1 MNHLIVCGLNHHT
14 TPIAIRERFV
24 IPESCIKHA
33 LQGLS
38 HFPHLIE
45 SAVVSTCNRTEVYA
59 VVSNV
64 NSGMTELDEFFLSVQ
79 SVGDHQGLKPNFKL
93 VRDDVAL
100 HLMRVASGLDSMVLG
115 EGQIMAQVKEAHR
128 AAQTARTS
136 GPVLDH
142 LFGLALNCGKR
153 VRSETSLGRRAVSV
167 SSAAVEL
174 ARELAPGFGNERCTI
189 LGAGKMARI
198 CLKNLLSDKSK
209 GLVSILN
216 RSTEKLQ
223 PILEDCSRFSHR
235 ISGDENFVDR
245 HSLVAGSRLSIVAT
259 SAPFY
264 LLEFDKFALAR
275 EAAVA
280 AGASDECLIVDISVP
295 RNVDPRIGELP
306 GVTLKH
312 ADDLACIVNKNK
324 KERQALLGEA
334 EEIVFQALEEF
345 QDWQRSRLVVPTI
358 AGLREK
364 IEAIRQE
371 QMSKGSQRSGE
382 QSGCPHKADAESL
395 SRAIINQ
402 ILHHP
407 TVQLKAT
414 RDYQVLKQQAE
425 ALRTLFNLE
434 LNDGPKATVF
444 GRDASLALS

>member
-45 SAVVSTCNRTEVYA
+45 SSIISTCNRTEVYA
-59 VVSNV
+59 VVSDV
-64 NSGMTELDEFFLSVQ
+64 KAGMKELDDFFLSVQ
-79 SVGDHQGLKPNFKL
+79 AVSDHGALKPNFKL
-93 VRDDVAL
+93 VRDDAAL

-115 EGQIMAQVKEAHR
+115 EGQIMAQVKDAHK
-128 AAQTARTS
+128 AAQVARTS

-174 ARELAPGFGNERCTI
+174 ARELAPRSGDERCTV

-198 CLKNLLSDKSK
+198 CLKNLLSDKSR
-209 GLVSILN
+209 GTVIVLN
-216 RSTEKLQ
+216 RSTEKLV
-223 PILEDCSRFSHR
+223 PILEDNEKFSQK
-235 ISGDENFVDR
+235 ISIDQSYSER
-245 HSLVAGSRLSIVAT
+245 HAHVAGSRLSIVAT

-264 LLEFDKFALAR
+264 LLDFDQFSLAR
-275 EAAVA
+275 QAT
-280 AGASDECLIVDISVP
+280 GATEECLIIDISVP
-295 RNVDPRIGELP
+295 RNVDPRIGDLP

-312 ADDLACIVNKNK
+312 ADDLASIVNRNK
-324 KERQALLGEA
+324 EERQSLIGEA
-334 EEIVFQALEEF
+334 ETIVFQALEEF

-358 AGLREK
+358 AVLREK

-371 QMSKGSQRSGE
+371 QMSKGGQ

-425 ALRTLFNLE
+425 ALRTLFNL
-434 LNDGPKATVF
+434 DDAPKATVF
-444 GRDASLALS
+444 SRGPSLVGN